1 MVCFV
6 YISTSFHEPATDG
19 LRFIYSRDG
28 WQWQQVDG
36 IWLKPEVGK
45 QRVMRDPSIIRTPDG
60 MFHLVWTSSWRGDR
74 GFGYACSKDLVHW
87 SEQRFIEV
95 MTDTT
100 TVNVWAPEL
109 FWDDVRQ
116 QAVIIWASCIPGK
129 FPDGQE
135 EHKNNHRLYYTTTK
149 DFKRFAPAKLM
160 IEPGFSCIDA
170 TLVKRGNKDYVMVL
184 KDNTRPERDIKVAYA
199 TSPYGPWSKA
209 SEPFTDKM
217 MEGPTTVKVTRKI
230 DKTDESGWLIYYDRY
245 ELKDFG
251 AHFTKDF
258 QTFEDVSNKVSV
270 PHLHKHGT
278 IFEADEAILQGLLNA
293 KKIHYTG
300 TTLSNPNRHD
310 GGLSPVVGVHN
321 IQILRANRE
330 HPSEANGQ
338 GWTYNHQPMMAYWN
352 DQFYI
357 HYLCD
362 PSDEHIPPSHTM
374 LQTSRDGYQWS
385 TPQILFPEVQVPE
398 GFQKPG
404 REEKAHNL
412 IAIMHQR
419 VGWYVSKSGQLF
431 AIGNYG
437 VAFDRKDDPNDGNG
451 IGRVIREVKRDGSF
465 GPIYFIYHNGNYGK
479 HVKDGSYKPVFPY
492 YTKADKA
499 TKKACEE
506 ILANPRYRMQWVEEA
521 DRNDPLIPLH
531 KEYKAYCDYTLPDGQ
546 IASLWKHALTSTSA
560 DGGLTWAQ
568 PVERAKGFVNS
579 NAKIWGQRL
588 TDGTYAT
595 IYNPSE
601 YRWPLGISLS
611 TDGYEYTTLNLVQ
624 GEVPPMRYGGNYKSY
639 GPQYVRG
646 IQEGN
651 GIPRDS
657 DLWVTY
663 SMNKEDMWVAHIP
676 VPVQTEAHTHATAHE
691 FHLAAVPAAASA
703 ASAAVPAASP
713 AGSSSPVPA
722 AAPVPAGS
730 SAGPSAP
737 SLAALSSWNI
747 YSPVY
752 APVSLSDGWLTLSD
766 SDPFDYARVERKIPA
781 TQELKVNFDIQARQ
795 NDHGLLQI
803 EFLDSHGTACS
814 RIELTDE
821 GIMRC
826 KGGARYGTLGKYEP
840 NTTYHIEAIL
850 SVAKR
855 MAEVYINGKK
865 AGQRMFFA
873 PVEAIERIMFR
884 TGSERR
890 FPDIDTPADWYG
902 TLDHAGDR
910 APEAVFSIAN
920 VVTTPVPT
928 GSSAGSSAT
937 TPAASASG
945 GAFLRYDTYRPY
957 VDYFNTMEPETIAQ
971 AIPNDRAW
979 QWMKDNV
986 PLFDCPDRGFE
997 EMWYFRWWTLRK
1009 HIEQTPVGYAM
1020 TEFLVN
1026 RSYADQYNLIA
1037 SGVGHHIH
1045 ESRWLRDTTYL
1056 DQIMNTW
1063 YHGND
1068 GQPMKKL
1075 PNYSSWIAHSLWGRY
1090 LVDGRKQWI
1099 VSMLPSLEWEYNL
1112 WESTH
1117 TREGGLYWQAD
1128 VQDAMEETISGGRR
1142 KKYLRPSI
1150 NSYMYGNAMA
1160 VGHIALLA
1168 GDDAKAQVYFDKA
1181 ADLREKAHAK
1191 LWNDR
1196 HAFFETHRIDSSAN
1210 VREAIG
1216 FLPWYTHMA
1225 KDEARYAAAWRQAA
1239 DPQGFSA
1246 PYGLTT
1252 AERRHPLFR
1261 THGVGKCEWD
1271 GAVWPFATSQTLTA
1285 LANFANDYTARP
1297 SATPVPSSAATAPVP
1312 AASPAG
1318 LSAPVP
1324 AGSSAG
1330 PSAPMPAASPAGLP
1344 LDSLFFSEMEKYMQS
1359 QHMRGKPYIGEY
1371 LDETTGYWLKGDQE
1385 RSRYYNHSTWNDL
1398 VITGLCGLRPR
1409 ADRTIEV
1416 NPLLPADKWP
1426 YFCLDNVPYHG
1437 HFLTIVWDRDGSR
1450 YHAGRGLRVYV
1461 DGKLMG
1467 HRPTIGKLLLADAL

>member
-1 MVCFV
+1 MKKHFCIIFLLLTALASVSAGQKV
-6 YISTSFHEPATDG
+6 YISTSFHEPATEG
-19 LRFIYSRDG
+19 LRFIYSYDG
-28 WQWQQVDG
+28 WTWQQVEG
-36 IWLKPEVGK
+36 VWLRPEVGSQK
-45 QRVMRDPSIIRTPDG
+45 VMRDPSIIRTPDG

-116 QAVIIWASCIPGK
+116 QAVIVWASCIPGK

-149 DFKRFAPAKLM
+149 DFRRFAPTKLM
-160 IEPGFSCIDA
+160 IDPGFSCIDA
-170 TLVKRGNKDYVMVL
+170 TLVKRGKKDYVTVL

-199 TSPYGPWSKA
+199 QSPYGPWSKA
-209 SEPFTDKM
+209 SEPFTGKM
-217 MEGPTTVKVTRKI
+217 MEGPTTARVN
-230 DKTDESGWLIYYDRY
+230 DGWLIYYDRY
-245 ELKDFG
+245 RLFDFG

-258 QTFEDVSNKVSV
+258 VTFEDVSDQVIV
-270 PHLHKHGT
+270 PKLHKHGT

-293 KKIHYTG
+293 RKVHYTG

-330 HPSEANGQ
+330 HPSASNGN
-338 GWTYNHQPMMAYWN
+338 GWTYNHQPMMAYWH
-352 DQFYI
+352 DRFYV

-362 PSDEHIPPSHTM
+362 PKDEHVPPSHTM
-374 LQTSRDGYQWS
+374 LQTSQDGYTWS
-385 TPQILFPEVQVPE
+385 DPQVLFPEVQVPG
-398 GFQKPG
+398 GFQKPD
-404 REEKAHNL
+404 RPEQAHDL

-419 VGWYVSKSGQLF
+419 VGWYVSKSGQLW
-431 AIGNYG
+431 ALGNYG
-437 VAFDRKDDPNDGNG
+437 VAFDKKDDPNDGNG
-451 IGRVIREVKRDGSF
+451 LGRVIREVRQDGTL
-465 GPIYFIYHNGNYGK
+465 GPVYFIYYNGNYGK
-479 HVKDGSYKPVFPY
+479 GVKSGNYKTAFPF
-492 YTKADKA
+492 YTRAPKDVRA
-499 TKKACEE
+499 ACEE

-521 DRNDPLIPLH
+521 DRDDPLIPLH

-546 IASLWKHALTSTSA
+546 IAALWKHALTSTSA

-588 TDGTYAT
+588 SDGTYAT
-595 IYNPSE
+595 VYNPSE
-601 YRWPLGISLS
+601 YRWPLAISLS
-611 TDGYEYTTLNLVQ
+611 KDGYEYTTLNLVQ

-651 GIPRDS
+651 GTPRDS

-676 VPVQTEAHTHATAHE
+676 VPVQTEAHSHADGKE
-691 FHLAAVPAAASA
+691 FLTNGKTV
-703 ASAAVPAASP
+703 
-713 AGSSSPVPA
+713 GDN
-722 AAPVPAGS
+722 G
-730 SAGPSAP
+730 
-737 SLAALSSWNI
+737 LSTLTTWNI

-752 APVSLSDGWLTLSD
+752 APASLHDGWLTLTD

-781 TQELKVNFDIQARQ
+781 TKELKVSFDVKAGQ

-803 EFLDSHGTACS
+803 EFLDAHGTACS
-814 RIELTDE
+814 RIELTAD

-826 KGGARYGTLGKYEP
+826 KGGARYGNLLKYEAD
-840 NTTYHIEAIL
+840 TTYRIEAIL
-850 SVAKR
+850 SVSKR
-855 MAEVYINGKK
+855 MIEVYINDKK

-873 PVEAIERIMFR
+873 PVESIERVMFR

-890 FPDIDTPADWYG
+890 FPDVDTPADWDG
-902 TLDHAGDR
+902 TLANAGERD
-910 APEAVFSIAN
+910 PEATFAIADFHTEAMDADGKTIGN
-920 VVTTPVPT
+920 
-928 GSSAGSSAT
+928 
-937 TPAASASG
+937 TPAI
-945 GAFLRYDTYRPY
+945 LRYDDYKHY
-957 VDYFNTMEPETIAQ
+957 VDYFNTMEPETIVQ
-971 AIPNDRAW
+971 AIPNAKAW
-979 QWMKDNV
+979 EWMTQNV

-997 EMWYFRWWTLRK
+997 EMWYYRWWTLRK
-1009 HIEQTPVGYAM
+1009 HIRQTPVGYAM
-1020 TEFLVN
+1020 TEFLVP

-1056 DQIMNTW
+1056 DQMMNTW
-1063 YHGND
+1063 YKGNE
-1068 GQPMKKL
+1068 GKPMKKIA
-1075 PNYSSWIAHSLWGRY
+1075 NYSSWMAHSLWGRY
-1090 LVDGRKQWI
+1090 LVDGRKDWI
-1099 VSMLPSLEWEYNL
+1099 VGMLPSLEWEYSH
-1112 WESTH
+1112 WETTH

-1128 VQDAMEETISGGRR
+1128 VQDAMEETISGGRK

-1150 NSYMYGNAMA
+1150 NAYMYGNAMA
-1160 VGHIALLA
+1160 IGNICRLA
-1168 GDDAKAQVYFDKA
+1168 GFASKAQSYFDKA
-1181 ADLREKAHAK
+1181 AALQEKVHQK
-1191 LWNDR
+1191 LWNEQQQ
-1196 HAFFETHRIDSSAN
+1196 FFETHRIDSSAN

-1225 KDEARYAAAWRQAA
+1225 KDEAKYSVAWLQAA

-1246 PYGLTT
+1246 PYGQTT

-1285 LANFANDYTARP
+1285 MANFANDYSTV
-1297 SATPVPSSAATAPVP
+1297 SCLLTP
-1312 AASPAG
+1312 
-1318 LSAPVP
+1318 
-1324 AGSSAG
+1324 
-1330 PSAPMPAASPAGLP
+1330 
-1344 LDSLFFSEMEKYMQS
+1344 DSLFFAELEKYMQS

-1398 VITGLCGLRPR
+1398 IITGLCGLRPR
-1409 ADRTIEV
+1409 ADQTIVV
-1416 NPLLPADKWP
+1416 NPLLPKEFATPHADQRSAKWD
-1426 YFCLDNVPYHG
+1426 YFCLDNIPYHG
-1437 HFLTIVWDRDGSR
+1437 HTLTIVWDRDGSR
-1450 YHAGRGLRVYV
+1450 YHVGRGLRVFV
-1461 DGKLMG
+1461 DGKLKG
-1467 HRPTIGKLLLADAL
+1467 QRDNIGKLIIPD